1 MSKAERTLIPQV
13 GCLRCV
19 GRHDGR
25 VALTPCPDLSAAS
38 WIMASELPW
47 HQLVGFGP
55 AGFPAYARLRFL
67 PDPAYEG
74 QSENSVVDDDDAPT
88 ETAQLRAVLE
98 SLTGYTRTPDDCYF
112 CLWDGWGSDIWGGD
126 GVRIVDPQAG
136 VVRRGPQI
144 APAFPSSV
152 LHGPKVVVP
161 NRAYFLFRGSVSD
174 FGDWGAA
181 DEWPGQPRLHMPDP
195 AFIWPADHA
204 WCVANDVDPH
214 WAGIGADVSA
224 TDRLLA
230 DPRLDV
236 VAADPREDQPAY
248 R

>member
-1 MSKAERTLIPQV
+1 MMKLAAHLDVAGEYAS
-13 GCLRCV
+13 LR
-19 GRHDGR
+19 RHDSR
-25 VALTPCPDLSAAS
+25 VALTPCSDLSAAS
-38 WIMASELPW
+38 WVMSSELPW

-74 QSENSVVDDDDAPT
+74 QSENEVHAEVDTPA
-88 ETAQLRAVLE
+88 ETARLRAVLAR
-98 SLTGYTRTPDDCYF
+98 LTAHTRSPDDCYF

-126 GVRIVDPQAG
+126 GAR
-136 VVRRGPQI
+136 VVNMQTGAIRREPQI
-144 APAFPSSV
+144 APAFPASV

-161 NRAYFLFRGSVSD
+161 NRAYFLFRGPLSD

-181 DEWPGQPRLHMPDP
+181 EERPGQPRMWMPDP

-214 WAGIGADVSA
+214 WAGIGADVPA
-224 TDRLLA
+224 IDELLA

-236 VAADPREDQPAY
+236 VVADPHTDQPVY